1 MFRSNRTID
10 VADACVE
17 ALLRY
22 RLRTALSIVGIALGI
37 AAVVSMVSVS
47 QGARAEALRQVS
59 LLGLKNVVVRYR
71 SPSLRE
77 LERQHSFGLT
87 LGDADRIAGLR
98 SAASLVSPLRERSII
113 AIGPRAREDA
123 TAVAVASSYFDILGL
138 VTTRGRPLSAIDDA
152 SVARVCV
159 IGAELGMAMFGHDE
173 PIGQSL
179 NIDGVPYVVVGV
191 LADRRIEARQIGSI
205 SPRSFQRAAIVPLS
219 AFVAHDATVD
229 RWLKVDE
236 IWVQAAGGADPA
248 AVGAAVDRALLS
260 ARPYGA
266 DYDLIVPREL
276 LNQQVRLR
284 RTFDVV
290 VGAIAVVTLLVG
302 GIGVMNVMLTSV
314 FERTSEIGLRRA
326 VGATRAAIGFQF
338 LLEAVAISGAGGVT
352 GLVLGLATTLAI
364 SALGEWPT
372 VISFTSVIAA
382 TVVAVG
388 VGLLSGIYPARRAAY
403 LDPIEAVRYE

>member
-1 MFRSNRTID
+1 MTRLRESLD
-10 VADACVE
+10 VCME
-17 ALLRY
+17 ALSRY
-22 RLRTALSIVGIALGI
+22 RLRTGLSVAGIALGI
-37 AAVVSMVSVS
+37 AAVVSMVSVG
-47 QGARAEALRQVS
+47 QGARADALRQVS
-59 LLGLKNVVVRYR
+59 QLGLENVVVRYR

-77 LERQHSFGLT
+77 LEQQHSFGLT
-87 LGDADRIAGLR
+87 LGDAQRIAGLG
-98 SAASLVSPLRERSII
+98 AAAARVSPLRERSVI
-113 AIGPRAREDA
+113 AIGPRARQDVPA
-123 TAVAVASSYFDILGL
+123 LAVAASYFDILGL
-138 VTTRGRPLSAIDDA
+138 ATGRGRALSPIDDA
-152 SVARVCV
+152 NLARVCV
-159 IGAELGMAMFGHDE
+159 IGAELSAAMFGRDE
-173 PIGQSL
+173 PLGQSL
-179 NIDGVPYVVVGV
+179 TLDGVPYVVVGV
-191 LADRRIEARQIGSI
+191 LADRRTDVRQVGSI
-205 SPRSFQRAAIVPLS
+205 SPRSLERAAIVPLG
-219 AFVAHDATVD
+219 AFVAHAATAD

-236 IWVQAAGGADPA
+236 IWVQAAAGADPA
-248 AVGAAVDRALLS
+248 AVGAVVDRSLLS

-266 DYDLIVPREL
+266 DYEVIVPREL

-326 VGATRAAIGFQF
+326 VGATRRAIGGQF

-372 VISFTSVIAA
+372 VISFTSVMAA

-403 LDPIEAVRYE
+403 LDPIDAVRYE